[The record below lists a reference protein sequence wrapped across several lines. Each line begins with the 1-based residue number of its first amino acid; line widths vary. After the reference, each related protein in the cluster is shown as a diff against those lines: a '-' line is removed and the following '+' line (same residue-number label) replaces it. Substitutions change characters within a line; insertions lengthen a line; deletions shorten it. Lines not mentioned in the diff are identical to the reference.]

1 MFYTS
6 FPQPVNISGEEIY
19 AYNVP
24 MPNDLKP
31 EKLWEE
37 CLSSLERVVSRPNY
51 TTWFKQ
57 THIVKVEDGVVSIGV
72 PNEFAKDW
80 LYNKFHKVI
89 LKTLVDNAAFIKNV
103 DFVVAKYDSD
113 RAPQTVAVREVTGPT
128 LPIQD
133 MYVNKEDGLNPRYTF
148 DNMVVGSFNELANAG
163 AQAIVRSPGTLYN
176 PYFIYGNTGL
186 GKTHMI
192 EAVGNTIRKNF
203 PDKKVYYTSAEKFV
217 IECVSAVQNK
227 TMNTFKDK
235 YRNYDVLIMDD
246 IQMIGKGEKVQDELF
261 HLFNMLYEANKQIVF
276 SSDKHP
282 NYIPGL
288 EDRLRSRFSQ
298 GMIVDVHEPD
308 YESRVAIIRANLS
321 KLGVGLPTESIEYIA
336 ASVEGNIRELEGNI
350 KTIALQA
357 DIKKRNLTLQEI
369 KDIIKNSV
377 KSQKQISVE
386 EVVRVISSF
395 YHLESESIYEKT
407 RRKEVV
413 YVRQIVMYILREDFN
428 MSFPLIGQKMGG
440 KDHTTVIHSYEKI
453 KQELET
459 NTGLMSEIERIRSL
473 FK

>member
-1 MFYTS
+1 M
-6 FPQPVNISGEEIY
+6 Q
-19 AYNVP
+19 
-24 MPNDLKP
+24 NDVDPKV
-31 EKLWEE
+31 LWEE
-37 CLSSLERVVSRPNY
+37 CLASLEKIVSRPNF

-57 THIVKVEDGVVSIGV
+57 THIVKIEDGVVSIGV

-89 LKTLVDNAAFIKNV
+89 LKSLVDNAPYIKNV
-103 DFVVAKYDSD
+103 DFVVAKYEAGSVPKMVTA
-113 RAPQTVAVREVTGPT
+113 RQTSGPS
-128 LPIQD
+128 LPLQD
-133 MYVNKEDGLNPRYTF
+133 LYVNKEDGLNPRYTF
-148 DNMVVGSFNELANAG
+148 DNMIVGSFNELANAG
-163 AQAIVRSPGTLYN
+163 AQAVVRSPGLLYN

-192 EAVGNTIRKNF
+192 EAIGNTIKKHF
-203 PDKKVYYTSAEKFV
+203 PEKRVYYTSAEKFV
-217 IECVSAVQNK
+217 IECINSIQNK
-227 TMNTFKDK
+227 AMNTFKDR
-235 YRNYDVLIMDD
+235 YRMYDVLIMDD
-246 IQMIGKGEKVQDELF
+246 IQMIGKGEKIQDEIF
-261 HLFNMLYEANKQIVF
+261 HLFNMLYEANKQIIF

-308 YESRVAIIRANLS
+308 YESRVAIIRSNLS
-321 KLGVGLPTESIEYIA
+321 KMGVGIPTENVEYIA

-377 KSQKQISVE
+377 KSQKQISVD
-386 EVVRVISSF
+386 EVVKVIASF
-395 YHLESESIYEKT
+395 YHLESDSVYEKT

-413 YVRQIVMYILREDFN
+413 HVRQIVMYILREDFN
-428 MSFPLIGQKMGG
+428 LSFPLIGQKMGG

-459 NTGLMSEIERIRSL
+459 NTGLMSEIERIRAL

>member
-1 MFYTS
+1 MQTDVD
-6 FPQPVNISGEEIY
+6 PKN
-19 AYNVP
+19 
-24 MPNDLKP
+24 
-31 EKLWEE
+31 LWEE
-37 CLSSLERVVSRPNY
+37 CLSNLEKIVSRPNF

-57 THIVKVEDGVVSIGV
+57 THIVKIEEGVVSIGV

-89 LKTLVDNAAFIKNV
+89 LKTLVEHASFIKNV
-103 DFVVAKYDSD
+103 EFTVSKYEANVEPRIVNPKQVITQS
-113 RAPQTVAVREVTGPT
+113 

-148 DNMVVGSFNELANAG
+148 DNMIVGSFNELANAG
-163 AQAIVRSPGTLYN
+163 AQAVVRSPGMLYN

-192 EAVGNTIRKNF
+192 EAVGNSIKKNF
-203 PDKKVYYTSAEKFV
+203 PEKKVYYTSAEKFV
-217 IECVSAVQNK
+217 IECVGSIQNK

-321 KLGVGLPTESIEYIA
+321 KLGVGIPTESVEYIA
-336 ASVEGNIRELEGNI
+336 ASVEGNIREIEGNV

-369 KDIIKNSV
+369 KDVIRNSV

-386 EVVRVISSF
+386 EVVKVISSF
-395 YHLESESIYEKT
+395 YHLDSASIYEKT

-413 YVRQIVMYILREDFN
+413 HVRQIIMYILREDFN
-428 MSFPLIGQKMGG
+428 LSFPLIGQKMGG

-459 NTGLMSEIERIRSL
+459 NTGLMSEMERIRSL

>member
-1 MFYTS
+1 M
-6 FPQPVNISGEEIY
+6 Q
-19 AYNVP
+19 
-24 MPNDLKP
+24 NDVDPKV
-31 EKLWEE
+31 LWEE
-37 CLSSLERVVSRPNY
+37 CLTSLEKIVSRPNF

-57 THIVKVEDGVVSIGV
+57 THIVKIEDGVVSIGV

-89 LKTLVDNAAFIKNV
+89 LKSLVDNAPYLKNV
-103 DFVVAKYDSD
+103 DFIVAKYDAGNVPKMVMP
-113 RAPQTVAVREVTGPT
+113 RQAAGPS

-148 DNMVVGSFNELANAG
+148 DNMIVGSFNELANAG
-163 AQAIVRSPGTLYN
+163 AQAVVRSPGLLYN

-192 EAVGNTIRKNF
+192 EAIGNTIKKHF
-203 PDKKVYYTSAEKFV
+203 PEKRVYYTSAEKFV
-217 IECVSAVQNK
+217 IECINAVQNK
-227 TMNTFKDK
+227 SMNTFKDR
-235 YRNYDVLIMDD
+235 YRMYDILIMDD
-246 IQMIGKGEKVQDELF
+246 IQMIGKGEKIQDELF
-261 HLFNMLYEANKQIVF
+261 HLFNMLYEANKQIIF

-308 YESRVAIIRANLS
+308 YESRVAIIRSNLS
-321 KLGVGLPTESIEYIA
+321 KMGVGIPTENVEYIA

-377 KSQKQISVE
+377 KSQKQISVD
-386 EVVRVISSF
+386 EVVKVIASF
-395 YHLESESIYEKT
+395 YHLESDSVYEKT

-413 YVRQIVMYILREDFN
+413 HVRQIVMYILREDFN
-428 MSFPLIGQKMGG
+428 LSFPLIGQKMGG

-459 NTGLMSEIERIRSL
+459 NTGLMSEIERIRAL

>member
-1 MFYTS
+1 M
-6 FPQPVNISGEEIY
+6 Q
-19 AYNVP
+19 
-24 MPNDLKP
+24 NDVDPKV
-31 EKLWEE
+31 LWEE
-37 CLSSLERVVSRPNY
+37 CLSSLEKIVSRPNF

-57 THIVKVEDGVVSIGV
+57 THIVKIEDGVVSIGV

-80 LYNKFHKVI
+80 LYNKFHKII
-89 LKTLVDNAAFIKNV
+89 LKSLVDNASYLKNV
-103 DFVVAKYDSD
+103 DFIVAKYDAGSVPKMVMS
-113 RAPQTVAVREVTGPT
+113 RQAAGPS
-128 LPIQD
+128 LPLQD
-133 MYVNKEDGLNPRYTF
+133 LYVNKEDGLNPRYTF
-148 DNMVVGSFNELANAG
+148 DNMIVGSFNELANAG
-163 AQAIVRSPGTLYN
+163 AQAVVRSPGLLYN

-192 EAVGNTIRKNF
+192 EAIGNTIKKHF
-203 PDKKVYYTSAEKFV
+203 PEKRVYYTSAEKFV
-217 IECVSAVQNK
+217 IECINSIQNK
-227 TMNTFKDK
+227 SMNTFKDR
-235 YRNYDVLIMDD
+235 YRMYDILIMDD
-246 IQMIGKGEKVQDELF
+246 IQMIGKGEKIQDEIF
-261 HLFNMLYEANKQIVF
+261 HLFNMLYEANKQIIF

-308 YESRVAIIRANLS
+308 YESRVAIIRSNLS
-321 KLGVGLPTESIEYIA
+321 KMGVGIPTENVEYIA

-357 DIKKRNLTLQEI
+357 EIKKRNLTLQEI

-377 KSQKQISVE
+377 KSQKQISVD
-386 EVVRVISSF
+386 EVVKVIASF
-395 YHLESESIYEKT
+395 YHLESDSVYEKT

-413 YVRQIVMYILREDFN
+413 HVRQIVMYILREDFN
-428 MSFPLIGQKMGG
+428 LSFPLIGQKMGG

-459 NTGLMSEIERIRSL
+459 NTGLMSEIERIRAL

>member
-1 MFYTS
+1 M
-6 FPQPVNISGEEIY
+6 Q
-19 AYNVP
+19 
-24 MPNDLKP
+24 NDINP
-31 EKLWEE
+31 SRLWED
-37 CLSSLERVVSRPNY
+37 CLSVLERIVSRPNF

-57 THIVKVEDGVVSIGV
+57 THIVKIEDGVVTIGV

-80 LYNKFHKVI
+80 LNNKFHKVI
-89 LKTLVDNAAFIKNV
+89 LKSLVDNAPILKNV
-103 DFVVAKYDSD
+103 EFVVAKFEPESIQKINTKTDLTPS
-113 RAPQTVAVREVTGPT
+113 

-148 DNMVVGSFNELANAG
+148 DNMIVGSFNELANAG
-163 AQAIVRSPGTLYN
+163 AQAVIKSPGLLYN

-192 EAVGNTIRKNF
+192 EAVGNSIKKNF
-203 PDKKVYYTSAEKFV
+203 PGKKVFYTSAEKFV
-217 IECVSAVQNK
+217 IECVNAVQNK

-235 YRNYDVLIMDD
+235 YRMYDVLIMDD
-246 IQMIGKGEKVQDELF
+246 IQMIGKGEKTQDELF
-261 HLFNMLYEANKQIVF
+261 HLFNMLYEANKQIIF

-282 NYIPGL
+282 NYIPGI
-288 EDRLRSRFSQ
+288 EDRLKSRFSQ

-308 YESRVAIIRANLS
+308 YESRVAIIRSNLS

-386 EVVRVISSF
+386 EVVKIISSF
-395 YHLESESIYEKT
+395 YHIDSESIYEKT

-413 YVRQIVMYILREDFN
+413 HVRQIIMYILREDFN
-428 MSFPLIGQKMGG
+428 LSFPLIGQKMGG

-453 KQELET
+453 KGELET

>member
-1 MFYTS
+1 MQTDVE
-6 FPQPVNISGEEIY
+6 PKI
-19 AYNVP
+19 
-24 MPNDLKP
+24 
-31 EKLWEE
+31 LWEE
-37 CLSSLERVVSRPNY
+37 CLISLEKIVSRPNF

-57 THIVKVEDGVVSIGV
+57 THIVKIEDGVVSIGV

-89 LKTLVDNAAFIKNV
+89 LKSLVDNAPFIKNV
-103 DFVVAKYDSD
+103 DFIVSKYDSEII
-113 RAPQTVAVREVTGPT
+113 PKLITPKHGNNPS

-133 MYVNKEDGLNPRYTF
+133 IYVNKEDGLNPRYNF
-148 DNMVVGSFNELANAG
+148 DNMIVGSFNELANAG
-163 AQAIVRSPGTLYN
+163 AQAVVRSPGTLYN

-192 EAVGNTIRKNF
+192 EAIGNAIKKHF
-203 PDKKVYYTSAEKFV
+203 PEKRVYYTSAEKFV
-217 IECVSAVQNK
+217 IECVSSVQNK
-227 TMNTFKDK
+227 TMSTFKDK
-235 YRNYDVLIMDD
+235 YRKYDVLIMDD
-246 IQMIGKGEKVQDELF
+246 IQMIGKGEKIQDELF
-261 HLFNMLYEANKQIVF
+261 HLFNMLYEANKQIIF

-308 YESRVAIIRANLS
+308 YESRVAIIRTNLS
-321 KLGVGLPTESIEYIA
+321 KLGVGIPTESIEYIA

-369 KDIIKNSV
+369 KEVIKNSV

-386 EVVRVISSF
+386 EVVKVIASF
-395 YHLESESIYEKT
+395 YHLNADSVYEKT

-413 YVRQIVMYILREDFN
+413 HVRQIVMYILREDFN
-428 MSFPLIGQKMGG
+428 LSFPLIGQKMGG

-453 KQELET
+453 KTELET

>member
-1 MFYTS
+1 MQTDVDPKS
-6 FPQPVNISGEEIY
+6 
-19 AYNVP
+19 
-24 MPNDLKP
+24 
-31 EKLWEE
+31 LWEE
-37 CLSSLERVVSRPNY
+37 CLSVLEKIVSRPNF

-57 THIVKVEDGVVSIGV
+57 THIVKIEDGVVSIGV

-89 LKTLVDNAAFIKNV
+89 LKSLVDNAAFIKNV
-103 DFVVAKYDSD
+103 EFVVAKYDADS
-113 RAPQTVAVREVTGPT
+113 APKMIVPRQNTGPT

-148 DNMVVGSFNELANAG
+148 DNMIVGSFNELANAG
-163 AQAIVRSPGTLYN
+163 AQAVVRSPGLLYN

-192 EAVGNTIRKNF
+192 EAIGNTIKKHF
-203 PDKKVYYTSAEKFV
+203 PEKRVYYTSAEKFV
-217 IECVSAVQNK
+217 IECVNAVQNK

-235 YRNYDVLIMDD
+235 YRMYDILIMDD
-246 IQMIGKGEKVQDELF
+246 IQMIGKGEKIQDELF
-261 HLFNMLYEANKQIVF
+261 HLFNMLYEANKQIIF

-308 YESRVAIIRANLS
+308 YESRVAIIRSNLS
-321 KLGVGLPTESIEYIA
+321 KMGVGIPTENVEYIA

-357 DIKKRNLTLQEI
+357 DIKKRNLTLQEM

-377 KSQKQISVE
+377 KSQKQISVD
-386 EVVRVISSF
+386 EVVKVIASF
-395 YHLESESIYEKT
+395 YHLESDSVYEKT

-413 YVRQIVMYILREDFN
+413 HVRQIVMYILREDFN
-428 MSFPLIGQKMGG
+428 LSFPLIGQKMGG

>member
-1 MFYTS
+1 MQTDVE
-6 FPQPVNISGEEIY
+6 PKI
-19 AYNVP
+19 
-24 MPNDLKP
+24 
-31 EKLWEE
+31 LWEG
-37 CLSSLERVVSRPNY
+37 CMTSLEKIVSRPNF

-57 THIVKVEDGVVSIGV
+57 THIVKIEDGVVSIGV

-89 LKTLVDNAAFIKNV
+89 LKSLVDNAAFIKNV
-103 DFVVAKYDSD
+103 DFVVAKYDSELV
-113 RAPQTVAVREVTGPT
+113 PKLINPKHLNNPS

-148 DNMVVGSFNELANAG
+148 DNMIVGSFNELANAG
-163 AQAIVRSPGTLYN
+163 AQAVVRSPGTLYN

-192 EAVGNTIRKNF
+192 EATGNSIKKHF
-203 PDKKVYYTSAEKFV
+203 PEKKVFYTSAEKFV

-227 TMNTFKDK
+227 SMSSFKDK
-235 YRNYDVLIMDD
+235 YRYYDVLIMDD
-246 IQMIGKGEKVQDELF
+246 IQMIGKGEKIQDELF
-261 HLFNMLYEANKQIVF
+261 HLFNMLYEANKQIIF

-308 YESRVAIIRANLS
+308 YESRVAIIRTNLS
-321 KLGVGLPTESIEYIA
+321 KMGVGIPTESIEYIA

-357 DIKKRNLTLQEI
+357 DVKKRNLTLQEI
-369 KDIIKNSV
+369 KDILKNSI

-386 EVVRVISSF
+386 EVVKVISSF
-395 YHLESESIYEKT
+395 YHVDSESIYEKT

-413 YVRQIVMYILREDFN
+413 HVRQIIMYILREDFN
-428 MSFPLIGQKMGG
+428 LSFPLIGQKMGG

-453 KQELET
+453 KNELET
-459 NTGLMSEIERIRSL
+459 NTGLMSEMERIRSL

>member
-1 MFYTS
+1 M
-6 FPQPVNISGEEIY
+6 QNNIE
-19 AYNVP
+19 P
-24 MPNDLKP
+24 KQ
-31 EKLWEE
+31 LWDD
-37 CLSSLERVVSRPNY
+37 CLSTLERMVSKPNF

-57 THIVKVEDGVVSIGV
+57 TYITKIDDGIVFIGV
-72 PNEFAKDW
+72 PNEFAKAW
-80 LYNKFHKVI
+80 LYDKFHKII
-89 LKTLVDNAAFIKNV
+89 LKTLIDNAPFIKNV
-103 DFVVAKYDSD
+103 EFVVAKYDNNTQIK
-113 RAPQTVAVREVTGPT
+113 PINQKQNQGPS

-133 MYVNKEDGLNPRYTF
+133 IYVNKEDGLNPRYTF
-148 DNMVVGSFNELANAG
+148 DNMIVGSFNELAAAG
-163 AQAIVRSPGTLYN
+163 AQAVTRNPGVLYN

-192 EAVGNTIRKNF
+192 EGIGNAIKKQF

-227 TMNTFKDK
+227 TMNSFKDR
-235 YRNYDVLIMDD
+235 YRHFDVLIMDD
-246 IQMIGKGEKVQDELF
+246 IQMIGKGEKIQDELF
-261 HLFNMLYEANKQIVF
+261 HLFNMLYEENKQIVF

-308 YESRVAIIRANLS
+308 YESRVAIIRSNLS
-321 KLGVGLPTESIEYIA
+321 KMGVGLPTESIEYIA
-336 ASVEGNIRELEGNI
+336 SSVEGNIRELEGNI
-350 KTIALQA
+350 KTIALQV
-357 DIKKRNLTLQEI
+357 DVKKRNLTLQEI

-386 EVVRVISSF
+386 EIVKVISSF
-395 YHLESESIYEKT
+395 YHVEGDSIYEKT

-413 YVRQIVMYILREDFN
+413 HVRQIIMYILREDFN
-428 MSFPLIGQKMGG
+428 LSFPFIGQKMGG
-440 KDHTTVIHSYEKI
+440 KDHTTVIHSYEKV
-453 KQELET
+453 KKELET

>member
-1 MFYTS
+1 M
-6 FPQPVNISGEEIY
+6 Q
-19 AYNVP
+19 
-24 MPNDLKP
+24 NDLSGQQD
-31 EKLWEE
+31 LWKE
-37 CLSSLERVVSRPNY
+37 CLTLLERIVSKPNF

-57 THIVKVEDGVVSIGV
+57 THIVKIEDGLVFIGV

-80 LYNKFHKVI
+80 LQNKFQKVI
-89 LKTLVDNAAFIKNV
+89 LKTLVDNSPVIKGVEFIVSKFEPESSVKNI
-103 DFVVAKYDSD
+103 
-113 RAPQTVAVREVTGPT
+113 APKIATQQS

-148 DNMVVGSFNELANAG
+148 ENMIVGSFNELANAG
-163 AQAIVRSPGTLYN
+163 AQAVLRSPGILYN

-192 EAVGNTIRKNF
+192 EAVGNSIKKQY
-203 PDKKVYYTSAEKFV
+203 PGKKVYYTSAEKFV
-217 IECVSAVQNK
+217 IECVQAVQNK
-227 TMNTFKDK
+227 TMGTFKDK
-235 YRNYDVLIMDD
+235 YRIYDVLIMDD
-246 IQMIGKGEKVQDELF
+246 IQMIGKGEKIQDELF

-308 YESRVAIIRANLS
+308 YESRVAIIRTNLS

-336 ASVEGNIRELEGNI
+336 ASVEGNIRELEGNV

-357 DIKKRNLTLQEI
+357 DIKKRNLTIQEI
-369 KDIIKNSV
+369 KDVLKNSV

-386 EVVRVISSF
+386 EVVKVISSF
-395 YHLESESIYEKT
+395 YHIESESVYEKT

-413 YVRQIVMYILREDFN
+413 RVRQIVMYILREDFN
-428 MSFPLIGQKMGG
+428 LSFPLIGQKMGG

-453 KQELET
+453 KQEMEKD
-459 NTGLMSEIERIRSL
+459 TGLMSEMERIRAL

>member
-1 MFYTS
+1 MQKDFE
-6 FPQPVNISGEEIY
+6 PKV
-19 AYNVP
+19 
-24 MPNDLKP
+24 
-31 EKLWEE
+31 LWGE
-37 CLSSLERVVSRPNY
+37 CLSSLEKIVSRPNF

-57 THIVKVEDGVVSIGV
+57 THITKIEDGVVSIGV

-89 LKTLVDNAAFIKNV
+89 LKSLVDNAPFVKNV
-103 DFVVAKYDSD
+103 DFIVAKYD
-113 RAPQTVAVREVTGPT
+113 AEAIPKLITPKNGLNPT

-133 MYVNKEDGLNPRYTF
+133 IYVNKEDGLNPRYNF
-148 DNMVVGSFNELANAG
+148 DNMIVGSFNELANAG
-163 AQAIVRSPGTLYN
+163 AQAVVRSPGTLYN

-192 EAVGNTIRKNF
+192 EAIGNSIKKHF
-203 PDKKVYYTSAEKFV
+203 PEKKVYYTSAEKFV
-217 IECVSAVQNK
+217 IECVSSVQNK
-227 TMNTFKDK
+227 TMSTFKDK
-235 YRNYDVLIMDD
+235 YRKYDVLIMDD
-246 IQMIGKGEKVQDELF
+246 IQMIGKGEKIQDELF
-261 HLFNMLYEANKQIVF
+261 HLFNMLYEDNKQIIF

-308 YESRVAIIRANLS
+308 YESRVAIIRTNLS
-321 KLGVGLPTESIEYIA
+321 KMSVSIPTESIEYIA

-357 DIKKRNLTLQEI
+357 DVKKRNLTLQEI
-369 KDIIKNSV
+369 KEVLKNSV
-377 KSQKQISVE
+377 KTQKQISVE
-386 EVVRVISSF
+386 EVVKVIASF
-395 YHLESESIYEKT
+395 YHLDADSVYEKT

-413 YVRQIVMYILREDFN
+413 HVRQIIMYILREDFN
-428 MSFPLIGQKMGG
+428 LSFPLIGQKMGG

-453 KQELET
+453 KTELET

>member
-1 MFYTS
+1 M
-6 FPQPVNISGEEIY
+6 Q
-19 AYNVP
+19 
-24 MPNDLKP
+24 NDIEP
-31 EKLWEE
+31 GKLWEE
-37 CLSSLERVVSRPNY
+37 CLATLERMVSRPNF

-57 THIVKVEDGVVSIGV
+57 THITKIDDGVVFVGV

-80 LYNKFHKVI
+80 LNNKFHKII
-89 LKTLVDNAAFIKNV
+89 LKTLVDGAPYVKNV
-103 DFVVAKYDSD
+103 EFTVAKYDS
-113 RAPQTVAVREVTGPT
+113 AASVKLVNPKVPQGPS

-133 MYVNKEDGLNPRYTF
+133 IYVNKEDGLNPRYTF
-148 DNMVVGSFNELANAG
+148 DNMIVGSFNELANAG
-163 AQAIVRSPGTLYN
+163 AQAVTRNPGVLYN

-192 EAVGNTIRKNF
+192 EGIGNAIKKQF

-217 IECVSAVQNK
+217 IECISAVQNK
-227 TMNTFKDK
+227 TMNSFKDR
-235 YRNYDVLIMDD
+235 YRHFDVLIMDD
-246 IQMIGKGEKVQDELF
+246 IQMIGRGEKVQDELF
-261 HLFNMLYEANKQIVF
+261 HLFNMLYEENKQIVF

-282 NYIPGL
+282 NYITGL

-308 YESRVAIIRANLS
+308 YESRVAIIRSNLS
-321 KLGVGLPTESIEYIA
+321 KMGVGLPTESIEYIA
-336 ASVEGNIRELEGNI
+336 SSVEGNIRELEGNI
-350 KTIALQA
+350 KTITLQV

-377 KSQKQISVE
+377 KSQKQISIE
-386 EVVRVISSF
+386 EVVKTISSF
-395 YHLESESIYEKT
+395 YHIESDSIYEKT

-413 YVRQIVMYILREDFN
+413 HVRQIIMYILREDFN
-428 MSFPLIGQKMGG
+428 LSFPFIGQKMGG

-453 KQELET
+453 KTELET